1 MKQFKDHNNLTLNSK
16 IHKTSNQTSNHK
28 SNQLLISHKIN
39 YNNNN
44 YNSLNNNNNKIII
57 RLIIDLDQDLI
68 TNIITTDMEM
78 TNKITMPKSHQMEII
93 NLLIQ
98 MENNIMEISIMDKEK
113 DMELLKPSKNYF
125 FCENLDFL
133 GFLRFFY

>member
-1 MKQFKDHNNLTLNSK
+1 
-16 IHKTSNQTSNHK
+16 
-28 SNQLLISHKIN
+28 
-39 YNNNN
+39 
-44 YNSLNNNNNKIII
+44 
-57 RLIIDLDQDLI
+57 
-68 TNIITTDMEM
+68 MEM